1 MPPALQLIV
10 MLKSKCFTDGNS
22 DQPKN
27 PLPTINDFNGTL
39 ESDILKIEDLKLTE
53 EELESYVDLRPA
65 MNPYPFSVNVGTP
78 LTRVYR
84 L

>member
-1 MPPALQLIV
+1 